1 MSQICPGLVNTEFST
16 IRFRGDKDKAND
28 VYKGLQPL
36 VGQDIGKILE
46 KKKKKKKAL
55 YKLFFIAELVTFT
68 ASRPS
73 HVNICDMLGKLK
85 QDMNGQELTFFI
97 VFPTSQADAKTVHR
111 SIK

>member
-1 MSQICPGLVNTEFST
+1 MMY
-16 IRFRGDKDKAND
+16 IR
-28 VYKGLQPL
+28 VYSHSW
-36 VGQDIGKILE
+36 VKISVKIE
-46 KKKKKKKAL
+46 KKKKTL

-85 QDMNGQELTFFI
+85 QGMNGQELTFFI